1 MKPQLKQQSSAT
13 SRDAELSAQ
22 FSKASVSDVPP
33 LQNRAGNST
42 SPYVQSHASTPVAW
56 QLLDDDAIQRAKKEN
71 KLIFM
76 NIGFKSCHYCRLTTQ
91 ETFSHPEIAKLLN
104 NAFIPI
110 IVDREERP
118 DIDNIYMNYIQ
129 AINGAGGWPLNVFLT
144 PELEPVFG
152 GTYWPSPGTE
162 LIGPDGEEVAED
174 ERIDFL
180 VILQKMKEV
189 WPQHE
194 ARCRQE
200 AKEIVSKLREF
211 AAEGTLGTRGISTSG
226 TVGASSAAV
235 PTDTSGTPMAGDSDL
250 DLDQLEEAYMH
261 IAGTFDPV
269 NGGFGVAP
277 KFPTPA
283 KLSFLLKLTNF
294 PSVVADV
301 VGEKEVAQA
310 KHITLH
316 TLRKLRDGGLRD
328 HVGGGFHRYA
338 VTADWS
344 VPHFEKMVSDNAL
357 LLGLYLDAW
366 LSTAKRL
373 KKEDEFAN
381 VVFELAEYLT
391 SPPILRPDGGFASSE
406 AADSYYKKGDTQMRE
421 GAYYLWTRRE
431 FDEVFKDSPTVGA
444 LAAAHWNVLGHGNVD
459 REQDPNDEFLNQNVL
474 HTVKGAEE
482 LWKQFGTSSSEAQE
496 WIETARTRLRT
507 RREADRVRP
516 EADTKAVTS
525 TNAMVISALARTSS
539 AIKSIDP
546 EKAKK
551 YLTAARSAAK
561 FIEERTWDA
570 QAKLLYRSYFIKRSS
585 AQGYA
590 EDYAFLIEALLD
602 LYEAT
607 GEENWLEWADN
618 LQKRQIELFYDPMVP
633 STSRPVT
640 PMAHHSACG
649 GFYSTADEASHVILR
664 LKDGM
669 DTAQPSTNA
678 VSTSNLFRLGF
689 VLGDTSYVKIAHE
702 TISAFEVEALQY
714 PWLFIG
720 LLSGVVTARLGGIVW
735 LSAAGDEAKKEE
747 RRRRFY
753 ELPRAGLRSWVFSRK
768 GGEKEK
774 SWLFGKRNQAL
785 AGLEEG
791 SYQFDG
797 KYKRYDEAESDLF
810 GP

>member
-1 MKPQLKQQSSAT
+1 MKPQKPQLKQQHSVTA
-13 SRDAELSAQ
+13 RDAELSAQ
-22 FSKASVSDVPP
+22 FSKASLSDLPA
-33 LQNRAGNST
+33 LQNRAGDST

-56 QLLDDDAIQRAKKEN
+56 QLLDDEAIQRAKKDN

-76 NIGFKSCHYCRLTTQ
+76 NIGFKSCHCKYKNLLLTRTTGVGTAGLTSSAYPDCRLTSR
-91 ETFSHPEIAKLLN
+91 ESFSHPEIARLLN
-104 NAFIPI
+104 NSFVPI

-211 AAEGTLGTRGISTSG
+211 AAEGTLGTRGIGNSG

-269 NGGFGVAP
+269 NGGFGIAP

-283 KLSFLLKLTNF
+283 KLSFLLKLSNF

-301 VGEKEVAQA
+301 VGDKEVAQA
-310 KHITLH
+310 KHIALH
-316 TLRKLRDGGLRD
+316 TLRRLRDGGLRD

-344 VPHFEKMVSDNAL
+344 MPHFEKMVSDNAL

-366 LSTAKRL
+366 LSTAKGL

-406 AADSYYKKGDTQMRE
+406 AADSYYRKGDTQMRE

-444 LAAAHWNVLGHGNVD
+444 LAAAHWNVLGHGNVE

-482 LWKQFGTSSSEAQE
+482 LWKQFGTSSSEAKE
-496 WIETARTRLRT
+496 WIETARSRLRT

-516 EADTKAVTS
+516 ETDTKAVTS

-539 AIKSIDP
+539 AIKSADP

-551 YLTAARSAAK
+551 YLNAARSAAK
-561 FIEERTWDA
+561 FIESKTWDA
-570 QAKLLYRSYFIKRSS
+570 QAKLLYRSYFDKRSS

-607 GEENWLEWADN
+607 GEENWLEWADG
-618 LQKRQIELFYDPMVP
+618 LQSK
-633 STSRPVT
+633 
-640 PMAHHSACG
+640 
-649 GFYSTADEASHVILR
+649 
-664 LKDGM
+664 
-669 DTAQPSTNA
+669 
-678 VSTSNLFRLGF
+678 
-689 VLGDTSYVKIAHE
+689 
-702 TISAFEVEALQY
+702 
-714 PWLFIG
+714 
-720 LLSGVVTARLGGIVW
+720 W
-735 LSAAGDEAKKEE
+735 LSPPAT
-747 RRRRFY
+747 RT
-753 ELPRAGLRSWVFSRK
+753 RS
-768 GGEKEK
+768 
-774 SWLFGKRNQAL
+774 
-785 AGLEEG
+785 
-791 SYQFDG
+791 
-797 KYKRYDEAESDLF
+797 
-810 GP
+810 

>member
-1 MKPQLKQQSSAT
+1 M
-13 SRDAELSAQ
+13 
-22 FSKASVSDVPP
+22 
-33 LQNRAGNST
+33 
-42 SPYVQSHASTPVAW
+42 
-56 QLLDDDAIQRAKKEN
+56 
-71 KLIFM
+71 
-76 NIGFKSCHYCRLTTQ
+76 TTR
-91 ETFSHPEIAKLLN
+91 ESFSHPEIAKLLN
-104 NAFIPI
+104 NSFVPI

-162 LIGPDGEEVAED
+162 LIGHDGEEVAED

-211 AAEGTLGTRGISTSG
+211 AAEGTLGTRGIATPG

-269 NGGFGVAP
+269 NGGFGIAP

-283 KLSFLLKLTNF
+283 KLSFLLKLSNF

-301 VGEKEVAQA
+301 VGDKEVAQA
-310 KHITLH
+310 KHIALH
-316 TLRKLRDGGLRD
+316 TLRRLRDGGLRD

-344 VPHFEKMVSDNAL
+344 MPHFEKMVSDNAL

-366 LSTAKRL
+366 LSMAKSL

-406 AADSYYKKGDTQMRE
+406 AADSYYRKGDTQMRE

-444 LAAAHWNVLGHGNVD
+444 LAAAHWNVLGHGNVE

-474 HTVKGAEE
+474 HTVKGADE
-482 LWKQFGTSSSEAQE
+482 LWKQFGTSSYEAQE
-496 WIETARTRLRT
+496 WIETARSRLRT

-516 EADTKAVTS
+516 ETDRKAVTS

-539 AIKSIDP
+539 AIKAVDP

-551 YLTAARSAAK
+551 YLNAARSAAK
-561 FIEERTWDA
+561 FIETHTWDA
-570 QAKLLYRSYFIKRSS
+570 QAKLLYRSYFDKRSS
-585 AQGYA
+585 AKGYA

-607 GEENWLEWADN
+607 GEENWLEWADG
-618 LQKRQIELFYDPMVP
+618 LQSKLLSPP
-633 STSRPVT
+633 ST
-640 PMAHHSACG
+640 
-649 GFYSTADEASHVILR
+649 
-664 LKDGM
+664 K
-669 DTAQPSTNA
+669 
-678 VSTSNLFRLGF
+678 
-689 VLGDTSYVKIAHE
+689 
-702 TISAFEVEALQY
+702 
-714 PWLFIG
+714 
-720 LLSGVVTARLGGIVW
+720 
-735 LSAAGDEAKKEE
+735 
-747 RRRRFY
+747 
-753 ELPRAGLRSWVFSRK
+753 PRS
-768 GGEKEK
+768 
-774 SWLFGKRNQAL
+774 
-785 AGLEEG
+785 
-791 SYQFDG
+791 
-797 KYKRYDEAESDLF
+797 
-810 GP
+810 